1 MVAWGLALLS
11 GVGSW
16 KVLEG
21 HFVELR
27 IKQRHGETESL
38 DMSFKQLGCA
48 SLNQSVEFKLKVTTF
63 FSLFKSVWGGLWVTC
78 GHKSFDLYNK

>member
-1 MVAWGLALLS
+1 MGS
-11 GVGSW
+11 GTAIWSGE
-16 KVLEG
+16 LEG
-21 HFVELR
+21 TGGPLCRAED
-27 IKQRHGETESL
+27 KAKTQGETESL

-63 FSLFKSVWGGLWVTC
+63 FLLFKSVWGGLWVTC